1 MIQKVKTLI
10 SNKAIG
16 NGMWMYLLQFFN
28 VIIPL
33 ITLPYVTRILGTT
46 QYGIFSTSFN
56 LVGYLQVV
64 VDYGFSMSA
73 TREVTLIGKDTH
85 KVSRLFSAVLYS
97 KAILLLICVLFS
109 LCYLGI
115 WQPSHIQKLSYWL
128 LTLTLIGIFL
138 QVDWLFQGLQDMK
151 YISIANIVART
162 ITTIM
167 IFVGVKSYNDILLY
181 CFLYSLSP
189 VISNLIGIIIVK
201 YKYRLKLCVVG
212 LNEIKKELKNG
223 WYIFTTQITSKVFG
237 SIGITFL
244 TFLATKSTVGIFS
257 AIQKIPNV
265 LILLWLPIS
274 QVLYPIVSKKMDNSF
289 EEGKSFVLKIRR
301 YMLIFFLICTLVLS
315 ACSKL
320 IVQIAFG
327 SAYSSEFVWLIPL
340 LFWVLVS
347 IDNNF
352 WGIQIL
358 LGSGHDKEYSFCF
371 QISVIIT
378 ILLNLLFI
386 YLWGGLGAS
395 LAPLV
400 SEIVL
405 DILLIKTVN
414 RLNWN

>member
-1 MIQKVKTLI
+1 MTQKIKTMISSKVV
-10 SNKAIG
+10 G
-16 NGMWMYLLQFFN
+16 NGLWMYLLQFFN
-28 VIIPL
+28 AIIPL
-33 ITLPYVTRILGTT
+33 ITLPYVTRILGTS

-73 TREVTLIGKDTH
+73 TREVALMGRNTNKI
-85 KVSRLFSAVLYS
+85 SRLFSAVFYS
-97 KAILLLICVLFS
+97 KAILLLSCFLFS
-109 LCYLGI
+109 ICYLNI
-115 WQPSHIQKLSYWL
+115 WNPSDIQQLSYWML
-128 LTLTLIGIFL
+128 ILTLIGVFF

-162 ITTIM
+162 ITTIL
-167 IFVGVKSYNDILLY
+167 IFVGVRNYHDILLY

-189 VISNLIGIIIVK
+189 IISNFIGIIIVK
-201 YKYRLKLCVVG
+201 FKYKLKLRKVT
-212 LNEIKKELKNG
+212 LNEIGKEFKTG
-223 WYIFTTQITSKVFG
+223 WYIFTTQLTSKVFG

-289 EEGKSFVLKIRR
+289 IEGKNFVLKVRR
-301 YMLIFFLICTLVLS
+301 YMIIFFLTCTLILS
-315 ACSKL
+315 IFSKI
-320 IVQIAFG
+320 IVKVAFG
-327 SAYSSEFVWLIPL
+327 SAYSNEFLWLIPL
-340 LFWVLVS
+340 LFWVLFS

-358 LGSGHDKEYSFCF
+358 LGSGHDKQYSFCF
-371 QISVIIT
+371 QISIIVT
-378 ILLNLLFI
+378 IVLNLIFI

-400 SEIVL
+400 SEIIL
-405 DILLIKTVN
+405 DILLIKAVN
-414 RLNWN
+414 KIKV

>member
-1 MIQKVKTLI
+1 MIQKIKMMI
-10 SNKAIG
+10 SSKAVG
-16 NGMWMYLLQFFN
+16 NGLWMYLLQFFN
-28 VIIPL
+28 AIIPL
-33 ITLPYVTRILGTT
+33 VTLPYVTRILGTT

-73 TREVTLIGKDTH
+73 TREVALIEKNAN
-85 KVSRLFSAVLYS
+85 KISRLFSAVFYS
-97 KAILLLICVLFS
+97 KAILLLSCILFS
-109 LCYLGI
+109 ACYLEV
-115 WQPSHIQKLSYWL
+115 WQPSRIQSLSYWL
-128 LTLTLIGIFL
+128 LMLTLIGIFL

-162 ITTIM
+162 TTTIM

-189 VISNLIGIIIVK
+189 VISNFIGIIIVK
-201 YKYRLKLCVVG
+201 YKYKLKLCLVSF
-212 LNEIKKELKNG
+212 NEIRKEFKNG
-223 WYIFTTQITSKVFG
+223 WYIFTTQLTSKVFG

-257 AIQKIPNV
+257 AIQKIPNI

-274 QVLYPIVSKKMDNSF
+274 QVLYPIVSKKMDDSF
-289 EEGKSFVLKIRR
+289 EKGKLFVLKVRK
-301 YMLIFFLICTLVLS
+301 YMLIFFLICTLILS
-315 ACSKL
+315 AFSKI
-320 IVQIAFG
+320 IVQVAFG
-327 SAYSSEFVWLIPL
+327 SAYSSKFIWLIPL
-340 LFWVLVS
+340 LFWVLIS

-358 LGSGHDKEYSFCF
+358 LGSGHDREYSFCF
-371 QISVIIT
+371 QISVIVTVI
-378 ILLNLLFI
+378 LNLLFI

-414 RLNWN
+414 RIKL

>member
-1 MIQKVKTLI
+1 MIQKIKTMI
-10 SNKAIG
+10 SSKTVG
-16 NGMWMYLLQFFN
+16 NGLWMYLLQFFN
-28 VIIPL
+28 AIIPL
-33 ITLPYVTRILGTT
+33 ITLPYVTRILGAS

-73 TREVTLIGKDTH
+73 TREVALIGKNKN

-97 KAILLLICVLFS
+97 KALLLFICVLFS
-109 LCYLGI
+109 ICYLRV
-115 WQPSHIQKLSYWL
+115 WQPSNIQKLSYWML
-128 LTLTLIGIFL
+128 MLTLVGIFL

-162 ITTIM
+162 ITTIL
-167 IFVGVKSYNDILLY
+167 IFTCVRSYSDILLY

-189 VISNLIGIIIVK
+189 IISNFIGIIIVK
-201 YKYRLKLCVVG
+201 FKYKLKLCAVSFS
-212 LNEIKKELKNG
+212 EIRKELKNG

-257 AIQKIPNV
+257 AIQKIPNI

-289 EEGKSFVLKIRR
+289 EQGKCFVLRMRKYI
-301 YMLIFFLICTLVLS
+301 LTFFLICTLILS
-315 ACSKL
+315 LCSKI

-327 SAYSSEFVWLIPL
+327 SNYASEYIWLIPL

-358 LGSGHDKEYSFCF
+358 LGSGHDKQYSFCF
-371 QISVIIT
+371 QISVIVT
-378 ILLNLLFI
+378 VLLNILFI

-395 LAPLV
+395 LAPLI
-400 SEIVL
+400 SEIIL
-405 DILLIKTVN
+405 DVLLIRTVN
-414 RLNWN
+414 KIEM